1 MTEQEYNRNIKRIE
15 RAIKRDQ
22 MIYWLG
28 MCPHCKGRP
37 VEPGRT
43 RCAVCAEKENARS
56 KKKRIRQK
64 EARIAGMPESEA
76 RDMAVALIR
85 LARAIEEYRKLPY
98 EREVTVG
105 QLRRAADM
113 LIQEEK
119 RKEAAQCTKA

>member
-22 MIYWLG
+22 MIYGLG

-64 EARIAGMPESEA
+64 EACIAGMPESEA

-85 LARAIEEYRKLPY
+85 LAKAIEEYRKLPY

-113 LIQEEK
+113 LIQAEK
-119 RKEAAQCTKA
+119 RKEVRR

>member
-1 MTEQEYNRNIKRIE
+1 MTEHEYNRNIKRIE

-22 MIYWLG
+22 MIYGLG

-64 EARIAGMPESEA
+64 EARIAEMPESEA
-76 RDMAVALIR
+76 RDMAVALIG
-85 LARAIEEYRKLPY
+85 LAKAIEEYRKLPY

-113 LIQEEK
+113 LIQAEK
-119 RKEAAQCTKA
+119 RKEARR

>member
-15 RAIKRDQ
+15 RKIKRDQ
-22 MIYWLG
+22 MIYGLG
-28 MCPHCKGRP
+28 ICPHCKGRP

-43 RCAVCAEKENARS
+43 RCAVCAEKESARS
-56 KKKRIRQK
+56 KKRRIRQK
-64 EARIAGMPESEA
+64 AARIAGMPESEA
-76 RDMAVALIR
+76 RDMAVALIG
-85 LARAIEEYRKLPY
+85 LAKAIEEYRKLPY

-113 LIQEEK
+113 LIQAEK

>member
-1 MTEQEYNRNIKRIE
+1 MTEQEYNHNIKRIE

-22 MIYWLG
+22 MIYGLG

-113 LIQEEK
+113 LIQTEK
-119 RKEAAQCTKA
+119 RKEARR

>member
-22 MIYWLG
+22 MIYGLG

-43 RCAVCAEKENARS
+43 RCAVCAEKESARS

-64 EARIAGMPESEA
+64 AARIAGMPESEA
-76 RDMAVALIR
+76 RDIAVALIG
-85 LARAIEEYRKLPY
+85 LAKAIEEYRKLPY
-98 EREVTVG
+98 EREVAVG

-113 LIQEEK
+113 LIQAEK

>member
-22 MIYWLG
+22 MIYGLG

-43 RCAVCAEKENARS
+43 RCAVCAEKESARS

-76 RDMAVALIR
+76 RDMAVALIG
-85 LARAIEEYRKLPY
+85 LAQAMEEFRKLPY

-113 LIQEEK
+113 LIQAEK
-119 RKEAAQCTKA
+119 RKEARR

>member
-1 MTEQEYNRNIKRIE
+1 MTEHEYNRNIKRIE

-22 MIYWLG
+22 MIYGLG

-64 EARIAGMPESEA
+64 EARIAEMPESEA
-76 RDMAVALIR
+76 RDMAVALIG
-85 LARAIEEYRKLPY
+85 LAKAIEEYRKLPY

-113 LIQEEK
+113 LIQAEK
-119 RKEAAQCTKA
+119 RKEVRR

>member
-22 MIYWLG
+22 MIYGLG

-76 RDMAVALIR
+76 RDMAVALIG
-85 LARAIEEYRKLPY
+85 LIAVAGAIEGTAPSGMYY
-98 EREVTVG
+98 
-105 QLRRAADM
+105 
-113 LIQEEK
+113 
-119 RKEAAQCTKA
+119 

>member
-22 MIYWLG
+22 MIYGLG

-76 RDMAVALIR
+76 RDMAVALIG
-85 LARAIEEYRKLPY
+85 LAKAIEEYRKLPY

-105 QLRRAADM
+105 QLRQAADM
-113 LIQEEK
+113 LIQAEK
-119 RKEAAQCTKA
+119 RKEARR

>member
-22 MIYWLG
+22 MIYGLG

-76 RDMAVALIR
+76 RDMAMALIR
-85 LARAIEEYRKLPY
+85 LAKAIEEYRKLPY

-113 LIQEEK
+113 LIQAEK

>member
-22 MIYWLG
+22 MIYGLG
-28 MCPHCKGRP
+28 MCPNCKGRP

-76 RDMAVALIR
+76 RDMAVALIG
-85 LARAIEEYRKLPY
+85 LAKAIEEYRKLPY

-113 LIQEEK
+113 LIQAKK

>member
-22 MIYWLG
+22 MIYGLG

-43 RCAVCAEKENARS
+43 RCAVCAEKESARS

-64 EARIAGMPESEA
+64 EARIAEMPESEA
-76 RDMAVALIR
+76 RDMAVALIG
-85 LARAIEEYRKLPY
+85 LAKAIEEYRKLPY

-105 QLRRAADM
+105 KLRRAADM
-113 LIQEEK
+113 LIQAEK
-119 RKEAAQCTKA
+119 RKEARR

>member
-22 MIYWLG
+22 MIYGLG

-64 EARIAGMPESEA
+64 EARSAGMPESEA

-119 RKEAAQCTKA
+119 RKEVRR

>member
-22 MIYWLG
+22 MIYGLG
-28 MCPHCKGRP
+28 ICPNCKGRP

-76 RDMAVALIR
+76 RDMAVALIG
-85 LARAIEEYRKLPY
+85 LAKAIEEYRKLPY

-113 LIQEEK
+113 LIQAEK

>member
-22 MIYWLG
+22 MIYGLG

-43 RCAVCAEKENARS
+43 RCAVCAEKESARS
-56 KKKRIRQK
+56 KKRRIRQK
-64 EARIAGMPESEA
+64 AARIAGMPESEA
-76 RDMAVALIR
+76 RDMAVALIG
-85 LARAIEEYRKLPY
+85 LAKAIEEYRKLPY

-113 LIQEEK
+113 LIQAEK

>member
-22 MIYWLG
+22 MIYGLG

-64 EARIAGMPESEA
+64 EARIAEMPESEA
-76 RDMAVALIR
+76 RDMAVALIG
-85 LARAIEEYRKLPY
+85 LAKAIEEYRKLPY

-113 LIQEEK
+113 LIQAEK
-119 RKEAAQCTKA
+119 RREAAQCTKA

>member
-22 MIYWLG
+22 MIYGLG

-119 RKEAAQCTKA
+119 RKEARR

>member
-22 MIYWLG
+22 MIYGLG

-85 LARAIEEYRKLPY
+85 LAKAIEEYRKLPY

-113 LIQEEK
+113 LIQTEK
-119 RKEAAQCTKA
+119 RKEARR

>member
-22 MIYWLG
+22 MIYGLG

-56 KKKRIRQK
+56 KKKRIQQK

-76 RDMAVALIR
+76 RDMAVALIG
-85 LARAIEEYRKLPY
+85 LAKAIEEYRKLPY

-113 LIQEEK
+113 LIQAEK
-119 RKEAAQCTKA
+119 RKEVRR

>member
-22 MIYWLG
+22 MIYGLG
-28 MCPHCKGRP
+28 MCPNCKGRP

-76 RDMAVALIR
+76 RDMAVALIG
-85 LARAIEEYRKLPY
+85 LAKAIEEYRKLPY

-113 LIQEEK
+113 LIQAEK

>member
-22 MIYWLG
+22 MIYGLG

-113 LIQEEK
+113 LIQAEK
-119 RKEAAQCTKA
+119 RKEARR

>member
-22 MIYWLG
+22 MVYGLG
-28 MCPHCKGRP
+28 MCPRCKGRQ

-76 RDMAVALIR
+76 RDMAVALIG
-85 LARAIEEYRKLPY
+85 LAKAIEEYRKLPY

-113 LIQEEK
+113 IV
-119 RKEAAQCTKA
+119 KEAGKCQRG

>member
-1 MTEQEYNRNIKRIE
+1 MTEQEYNRNIRRIE

-22 MIYWLG
+22 MIYGLG
-28 MCPHCKGRP
+28 ICPHCKGRP

-56 KKKRIRQK
+56 KKKRIQQK

-76 RDMAVALIR
+76 RDMAVALIG
-85 LARAIEEYRKLPY
+85 LAKAIEEYRKLPY

-113 LIQEEK
+113 LIQAEK
-119 RKEAAQCTKA
+119 RKAAAQCTKA

>member
-22 MIYWLG
+22 MIYGLG

-64 EARIAGMPESEA
+64 EARIAEMPESEA
-76 RDMAVALIR
+76 RDMAVALIG

-113 LIQEEK
+113 LIQAEK
-119 RKEAAQCTKA
+119 RKEARR

>member
-22 MIYWLG
+22 MIYGLG
-28 MCPHCKGRP
+28 MCAHGKGRP

-76 RDMAVALIR
+76 RDMAIALIG
-85 LARAIEEYRKLPY
+85 LAKAIEEYRKLPY

-113 LIQEEK
+113 LIQAEK

>member
-22 MIYWLG
+22 MIYGLG

-76 RDMAVALIR
+76 RDMAVALIG
-85 LARAIEEYRKLPY
+85 LAKAIEEYRKLPY

>member
-22 MIYWLG
+22 MIYGLG
-28 MCPHCKGRP
+28 MCPHCKGRQ

-43 RCAVCAEKENARS
+43 GGAICAEKENARS

-76 RDMAVALIR
+76 RDMAVALIG
-85 LARAIEEYRKLPY
+85 LAKAIEEYRKLPY

-119 RKEAAQCTKA
+119 RKEVRR

>member
-22 MIYWLG
+22 MIYGLG

-76 RDMAVALIR
+76 RDMAVALIG
-85 LARAIEEYRKLPY
+85 LAKAIEEYRKLPY

-119 RKEAAQCTKA
+119 RKEARI

>member
-22 MIYWLG
+22 MIYGLG

-64 EARIAGMPESEA
+64 EARIAEMPESEA
-76 RDMAVALIR
+76 RDMAVALIG
-85 LARAIEEYRKLPY
+85 LAKAIEEYRKLPY

-105 QLRRAADM
+105 QLRQAADM
-113 LIQEEK
+113 LIQAEK
-119 RKEAAQCTKA
+119 RKEARR

>member
-22 MIYWLG
+22 MIYGLG
-28 MCPHCKGRP
+28 ICPNCKGRP

-43 RCAVCAEKENARS
+43 RCAVCAEKESARS

-85 LARAIEEYRKLPY
+85 LAKAIEEYRKLPY

-113 LIQEEK
+113 LIQAKK

>member
-22 MIYWLG
+22 MIYGLG

-43 RCAVCAEKENARS
+43 RCVVCAEKENARS

-64 EARIAGMPESEA
+64 EARIAEMPESEA
-76 RDMAVALIR
+76 RDMAVALIG
-85 LARAIEEYRKLPY
+85 LAKAIEEYRKLPY

-113 LIQEEK
+113 LIQAEK

>member
-22 MIYWLG
+22 MIYGLG

-43 RCAVCAEKENARS
+43 RCAVCAEKESARS
-56 KKKRIRQK
+56 KKRQIRQK
-64 EARIAGMPESEA
+64 EARIAEMPESEA
-76 RDMAVALIR
+76 RDMAVALIG
-85 LARAIEEYRKLPY
+85 LAKAIEEYRKLPY

-105 QLRRAADM
+105 QLRRVADM
-113 LIQEEK
+113 LIQAEK
-119 RKEAAQCTKA
+119 RKEARR

>member
-1 MTEQEYNRNIKRIE
+1 MTEHEYNRNIKRIE

-22 MIYWLG
+22 MIYGLG

-64 EARIAGMPESEA
+64 EARIAEMPESEA
-76 RDMAVALIR
+76 RDMAVALIG

-113 LIQEEK
+113 LIQAEK

>member
-1 MTEQEYNRNIKRIE
+1 MTEQEYKRNIKRIE

-22 MIYWLG
+22 MIYGLG

-43 RCAVCAEKENARS
+43 RCAICAEKENARS

-76 RDMAVALIR
+76 RDMAVALIG
-85 LARAIEEYRKLPY
+85 LAKAIEEYRKLPY

-119 RKEAAQCTKA
+119 RKEARR

>member
-22 MIYWLG
+22 MIYGLG

-64 EARIAGMPESEA
+64 EARIAGMPES
-76 RDMAVALIR
+76 
-85 LARAIEEYRKLPY
+85 
-98 EREVTVG
+98 
-105 QLRRAADM
+105 
-113 LIQEEK
+113 
-119 RKEAAQCTKA
+119 

>member
-22 MIYWLG
+22 MIYGLG

-76 RDMAVALIR
+76 RDMAVALIG
-85 LARAIEEYRKLPY
+85 LAKAIEEYRKLPY

-113 LIQEEK
+113 LIQTEK